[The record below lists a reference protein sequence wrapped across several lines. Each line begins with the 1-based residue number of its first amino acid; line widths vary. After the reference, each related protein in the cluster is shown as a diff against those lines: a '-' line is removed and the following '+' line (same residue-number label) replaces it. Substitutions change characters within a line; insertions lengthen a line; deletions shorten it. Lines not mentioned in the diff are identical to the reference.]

1 MLCEDMADL
10 IATLGYGVRSG
21 SGINTFA
28 YKLPADPWGAAAV
41 LPYFG
46 GAAQRTFKRVS
57 FERARFQVIVR
68 GASVSDDPNAW
79 RRAYGIYQGLD
90 PDDQSQ
96 NERTINGV
104 RYLNIEGLQPPFE
117 LRRDENELIEIVC
130 NYEAWKERG

>member
-1 MLCEDMADL
+1 MRANMAACL
-10 IATLGYGVRSG
+10 AKS
-21 SGINTFA
+21 
-28 YKLPADPWGAAAV
+28 
-41 LPYFG
+41 
-46 GAAQRTFKRVS
+46 
-57 FERARFQVIVR
+57 
-68 GASVSDDPNAW
+68 
-79 RRAYGIYQGLD
+79 RAYGIYQGLD